1 MYNKEVEICVR
12 LLFIVWCG
20 LEVARN
26 AVTIVKMLDK
36 VSTFFVPKVTSSSG
50 KKNFITPCVKRFKN
64 VLPVKRLYTPQ
75 GGCKEVFK
83 NKEIGLEKRRKYN
96 IID

>member
-1 MYNKEVEICVR
+1 MPARGRWPAVDGAALGAAYAMSKEVEICVR

-50 KKNFITPCVKRFKN
+50 KKK
-64 VLPVKRLYTPQ
+64 LHYTM
-75 GGCKEVFK
+75 CKEV
-83 NKEIGLEKRRKYN
+83 
-96 IID
+96 

>member
-1 MYNKEVEICVR
+1 MVFSYHFGC
-12 LLFIVWCG
+12 C

-26 AVTIVKMLDK
+26 AVTIVKILDK

-50 KKNFITPCVKRFKN
+50 KKNFITPCVKRLKN
-64 VLPVKRLYTPQ
+64 ILPVKLPYTLP

-83 NKEIGLEKRRKYN
+83 NIYIYWLRKN
-96 IID
+96 DAKKHH